1 MHYIHRLIQ
10 GFATTYDIL
19 IFFPYLTFWNDS
31 TKSHQSPPMLDC
43 VIELSKVPMDE
54 IVVNAS
60 KAPLN
65 VLRKVKKK
73 TKTFRDVLQAS
84 RVWIYVT
91 LSRILYYYLLKAL
104 HRRYIR
110 FLSLEVQNLCQVE
123 EHSLTQNVV
132 CLVEEHTCE
141 SWHRKPALSLRG
153 TAFQEVGVTYSKL
166 ALITWSSAFWLR
178 DPSASL
184 RLLSDTENSEKPQKV
199 YLSKLK
205 SDVGNHEWV
214 RWGHMYTPYPL

>member
-1 MHYIHRLIQ
+1 MCLGAIKLLIRPVNKPTQGHTLESQMGKKLWERDMHYIHQLIQ

-31 TKSHQSPPMLDC
+31 TKSHQSPPILDC

-110 FLSLEVQNLCQVE
+110 FLSLEVQNLC
-123 EHSLTQNVV
+123 
-132 CLVEEHTCE
+132 
-141 SWHRKPALSLRG
+141 
-153 TAFQEVGVTYSKL
+153 
-166 ALITWSSAFWLR
+166 
-178 DPSASL
+178 
-184 RLLSDTENSEKPQKV
+184 
-199 YLSKLK
+199 
-205 SDVGNHEWV
+205 
-214 RWGHMYTPYPL
+214 